1 MKISILASYFPQC
14 YRNDPDLSKC
24 LIDATE
30 SVREYLKKGVPELNI
45 PEISPF
51 HIPEV
56 SLEQGTKSF
65 EL

>member
-1 MKISILASYFPQC
+1 ME
-14 YRNDPDLSKC
+14 
-24 LIDATE
+24 ATE

-56 SLEQGTKSF
+56 SLEQGTKTLNYKAQLTNILVKGFDTYKFLKF
-65 EL
+65 E